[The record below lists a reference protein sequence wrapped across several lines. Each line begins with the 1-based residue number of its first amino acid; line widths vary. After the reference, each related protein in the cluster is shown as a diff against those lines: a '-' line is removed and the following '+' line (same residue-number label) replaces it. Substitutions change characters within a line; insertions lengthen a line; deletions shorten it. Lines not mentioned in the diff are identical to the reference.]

1 MWLIDFD
8 TLQLEEFIDVDLA
21 PPYAILSHTWGKE
34 EVSFQE
40 FTQTPLS
47 DATRSK
53 AGYRKIKKFCATAA
67 KWSRWCEGEPPRV
80 NYGWVDTCCIDKKS
94 SAELSEAINSM
105 YGWYMKAVYCLAYL
119 ADFILPGSQG
129 FQGLH
134 ADWQQQFRKCRWF
147 TRGWTLQ
154 ELLAPEE
161 LTFFDHDWNP
171 IGSKDDLRH
180 QISEAT
186 NIEIEY
192 LNSPAHASVATR
204 MSWAS
209 RRSTTR
215 IEDIAYCLMGLF
227 QVNMPLLYG
236 EGPKAFLR
244 LQQEIIRSSF
254 DESIFA
260 WAKVSDD
267 KHSVGIFDSVG
278 IFATSP
284 AAFRTSANMKNNYHV
299 VNRPSPFTITSYG
312 LRMDIECRQSNNLL
326 MLRLSCEYWRT
337 LLGPPLWVKLVLRQ
351 ATDKQYVR
359 IRHDTIEYW
368 SDDDDKWG
376 TLVKKR
382 IYVILHESLVMGH
395 NTR

>member
-1 MWLIDFD
+1 
-8 TLQLEEFIDVDLA
+8 
-21 PPYAILSHTWGKE
+21 
-34 EVSFQE
+34 
-40 FTQTPLS
+40 
-47 DATRSK
+47 
-53 AGYRKIKKFCATAA
+53 AGYRKIKKFCAIAA
-67 KWSRWCEGEPPRV
+67 TFQSKSCSWLCEGEPPRV
-80 NYGWVDTCCIDKKS
+80 KYGWVDTCCIDKKS

-119 ADFILPGSQG
+119 TDYVRPRSQG
-129 FQGLH
+129 LY
-134 ADWQQQFRKCRWF
+134 ADQQQQFRKSRWF

-161 LTFFDHDWNP
+161 LIFFDQDWNP
-171 IGSKDDLRH
+171 IGSKDLLRH

-192 LNSPAHASVATR
+192 LKSPFHASVATR

-260 WAKVSDD
+260 WAEEEYKPTLRNKYSSGPRAMSRNPVRTYS
-267 KHSVGIFDSVG
+267 SG

-284 AAFRTSANMKNNYHV
+284 AAFRFSANMKNNYHV
-299 VNRPSPFTITSYG
+299 VNRPSPFTITNYG
-312 LRMDIECRQSNNLL
+312 LRMDVECRQSNNILR
-326 MLRLSCEYWRT
+326 LRLSCEEWRT
-337 LLGPPLWVKLVLRQ
+337 LYGPPLWVKLVLRES
-351 ATDKQYVR
+351 THNQYVR
-359 IRHDTIEYW
+359 IQPNTIQHW
-368 SDDDDKWG
+368 SEDDDEPG

-382 IYVILHESLVMGH
+382 IYVMLHESLSIG
-395 NTR
+395 